1 MEYVILGA
9 GAAGITAAKTIRKAD
24 KNGKITVISTDTQVH
39 SRCMLHKYLSH
50 ERDAAGIS
58 FVDPDFFEKNQI
70 TWLQGKTVNRLDTQG
85 KKVYT
90 DQGDE
95 VSYDRLLIATGA
107 ESFIPTVGNLRE
119 AENVFGLRHL
129 RDAQAIDELAKDAE
143 NIVIIGS
150 GLVGLD
156 AAYGLME
163 TGKKVSIVEMADQ
176 ILPVQLDKTAAFE
189 YQKRF
194 EEAGARFYLG
204 RKAAD
209 TVMEE
214 DKIIREI
221 ILDNGE
227 KLPCDLIIVAAGV
240 RSAVAGMEGEGIV
253 IDRGIKVDDYLQ
265 TGAEGVYAAGDVTGL
280 SGIWPNAQKQ
290 GETAALNMCGS
301 HVEYTDRYAIKNT
314 INFFGLVSMCVGVI
328 LPQEGD
334 VVIARED
341 SRNYKRVVL
350 RDGKVVGVLLQG
362 DISHG
367 GIWQY
372 LIKNQIS
379 ISGIQKDIFDLNFG
393 DFYGIKDNGEYQWR
407 MKAIS
412 R

>member
-1 MEYVILGA
+1 
-9 GAAGITAAKTIRKAD
+9 
-24 KNGKITVISTDTQVH
+24 
-39 SRCMLHKYLSH
+39 
-50 ERDAAGIS
+50 
-58 FVDPDFFEKNQI
+58 
-70 TWLQGKTVNRLDTQG
+70 
-85 KKVYT
+85 
-90 DQGDE
+90 
-95 VSYDRLLIATGA
+95 
-107 ESFIPTVGNLRE
+107 
-119 AENVFGLRHL
+119 
-129 RDAQAIDELAKDAE
+129 
-143 NIVIIGS
+143 
-150 GLVGLD
+150 
-156 AAYGLME
+156 
-163 TGKKVSIVEMADQ
+163 MADQ

-209 TVMEE
+209 TIMGE
-214 DKIIREI
+214 DKNIHEI
-221 ILDNGE
+221 VLDNGE
-227 KLPCDLIIVAAGV
+227 KLACDLIIVAAGV